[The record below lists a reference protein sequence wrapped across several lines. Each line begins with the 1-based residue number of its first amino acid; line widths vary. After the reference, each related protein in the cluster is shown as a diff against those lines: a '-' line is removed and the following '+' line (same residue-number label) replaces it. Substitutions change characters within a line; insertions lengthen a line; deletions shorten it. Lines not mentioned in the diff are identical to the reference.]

1 MFTIPL
7 AVTGGFLGL
16 IIARMEISVIS
27 MLGFIILAGVIANN
41 GIVLVDYMNQLI
53 DGGMAVRDAIIE
65 AGRTRLRPIFMTA
78 LTTIFAMSTLA
89 FGVGM
94 GAEMGQPMAVVTIG
108 GLTYGTLL
116 TLFVVPCLY
125 YVFNKRKVRSED

>member
-1 MFTIPL
+1 
-7 AVTGGFLGL
+7 
-16 IIARMEISVIS
+16 
-27 MLGFIILAGVIANN
+27 
-41 GIVLVDYMNQLI
+41 NQLI

-125 YVFNKRKVRSED
+125 YVFNKRKVRRED